1 MGEGGREEREGTR
14 GGGDRDRRRERGKSK
29 SMLRRIKLCEQV
41 SGSYCMLMRAVFEG
55 VVVLET
61 SFLTTIFFDSLSDE
75 GGTPFEAV
83 VLS

>member
-1 MGEGGREEREGTR
+1 
-14 GGGDRDRRRERGKSK
+14 
-29 SMLRRIKLCEQV
+29 MLRRMICEQV

-61 SFLTTIFFDSLSDE
+61 STVFFDSLSDE